1 MFHFLQALLVALAVA
16 IDAAT
21 VAACEGI
28 SRGCKHSWST
38 LATIALLFG
47 VLQGGVTAIGYCVG
61 AETIDLVDE
70 YDHWVVLILLVAVGG
85 HMIYDAF
92 ARARYG
98 QQIKWYK
105 GEGATLTLRYFSY
118 LLMMGFATSIDA
130 LALGFSFS
138 FMSIPIHLYALVIG
152 IVTALA
158 SGFAF
163 YVGCKI
169 PFKWIS
175 WAELFGG
182 WVLIGIGVKV
192 LIEHLH
198 LGY

>member
-92 ARARYG
+92 ARTRHV
-98 QQIKWYK
+98 QQIKGYK
-105 GEGATLTLRYFSY
+105 GSGASLTLRYFSY
-118 LLMMGFATSIDA
+118 LLMMGFVTSIDA

-138 FMSIPIHLYALVIG
+138 FMSVPILLYTLVIG

-175 WAELFGG
+175 WVELFGG

>member
-28 SRGCKHSWST
+28 SRGCKHSWGT

-47 VLQGGVTAIGYCVG
+47 VLQGGVAAIGYCVG
-61 AETIDLVDE
+61 AETIDFIDE

-98 QQIKWYK
+98 QQIKGYK
-105 GEGATLTLRYFSY
+105 GSGSSLTLRYFFY
-118 LLMMGFATSIDA
+118 LLMM
-130 LALGFSFS
+130 
-138 FMSIPIHLYALVIG
+138 
-152 IVTALA
+152 
-158 SGFAF
+158 GFAF

>member
-1 MFHFLQALLVALAVA
+1 
-16 IDAAT
+16 
-21 VAACEGI
+21 
-28 SRGCKHSWST
+28 
-38 LATIALLFG
+38 
-47 VLQGGVTAIGYCVG
+47 
-61 AETIDLVDE
+61 
-70 YDHWVVLILLVAVGG
+70 
-85 HMIYDAF
+85 MIYDAF
-92 ARARYG
+92 ARARHV
-98 QQIKWYK
+98 QQIKGYK
-105 GEGATLTLRYFSY
+105 GNGASLTLRYFSY

>member
-28 SRGCKHSWST
+28 SRGCKHSWGT

-92 ARARYG
+92 ARPGMYSRSRD
-98 QQIKWYK
+98 IKEM
-105 GEGATLTLRYFSY
+105 GPHLPCATF
-118 LLMMGFATSIDA
+118 
-130 LALGFSFS
+130 
-138 FMSIPIHLYALVIG
+138 
-152 IVTALA
+152 
-158 SGFAF
+158 
-163 YVGCKI
+163 
-169 PFKWIS
+169 
-175 WAELFGG
+175 
-182 WVLIGIGVKV
+182 LI
-192 LIEHLH
+192 
-198 LGY
+198 Y

>member
-21 VAACEGI
+21 VAACEGT

-92 ARARYG
+92 ARARHV
-98 QQIKWYK
+98 QQIKGYK
-105 GEGATLTLRYFSY
+105 GSGASLTLRYFSY

>member
-28 SRGCKHSWST
+28 SRGCKHAWGT

-85 HMIYDAF
+85 HMIFDAF
-92 ARARYG
+92 ARARHV
-98 QQIKWYK
+98 QQIKGYK
-105 GEGATLTLRYFSY
+105 GSGASLTLRYFSY
-118 LLMMGFATSIDA
+118 LLMMGFVTSIDA

-138 FMSIPIHLYALVIG
+138 FMSVPILLYTLVIC

-175 WAELFGG
+175 WVELFGG

>member
-28 SRGCKHSWST
+28 SRGCKHSWGT

-92 ARARYG
+92 ARARHV
-98 QQIKWYK
+98 QHIKGYK
-105 GEGATLTLRYFSY
+105 GSGASLTLRYFSY
-118 LLMMGFATSIDA
+118 LLMMGFVTSIDA
-130 LALGFSFS
+130 LALGFSFGFCLLCGVQNS
-138 FMSIPIHLYALVIG
+138 FQMDLLG
-152 IVTALA
+152 RIVWRMGA
-158 SGFAF
+158 
-163 YVGCKI
+163 YRYWCK
-169 PFKWIS
+169 S
-175 WAELFGG
+175 A
-182 WVLIGIGVKV
+182 
-192 LIEHLH
+192 H
-198 LGY
+198 

>member
-28 SRGCKHSWST
+28 SRGCKRSW
-38 LATIALLFG
+38 ATLFG
-47 VLQGGVTAIGYCVG
+47 VLQGGVTAIGYCLG
-61 AETIDLVDE
+61 AETIDFIDE
-70 YDHWVVLILLVAVGG
+70 YDHWVVLVLLVAVGG

-92 ARARYG
+92 ARARHG
-98 QQIKWYK
+98 QQIKGYK
-105 GEGATLTLRYFSY
+105 GEGSTLTPRYFSY

-138 FMSIPIHLYALVIG
+138 FMTIPIHLYAFIIG
-152 IVTALA
+152 VVTALA

-163 YVGCKI
+163 YVPSNG
-169 PFKWIS
+169 S
-175 WAELFGG
+175 
-182 WVLIGIGVKV
+182 
-192 LIEHLH
+192 
-198 LGY
+198 LGPNCLGDGFLSLSG

>member
-92 ARARYG
+92 ARARHV
-98 QQIKWYK
+98 QQIKGYK
-105 GEGATLTLRYFSY
+105 GSGASLTLRYFSY
-118 LLMMGFATSIDA
+118 LLMMGFVTSIDA

-138 FMSIPIHLYALVIG
+138 FMSVPILLYTLVIG

-175 WAELFGG
+175 WVELFGG

>member
-92 ARARYG
+92 ARARHV
-98 QQIKWYK
+98 QQIKGYK
-105 GEGATLTLRYFSY
+105 GSVASLTLRYFSY
-118 LLMMGFATSIDA
+118 LLMMGFVTSIDA

-138 FMSIPIHLYALVIG
+138 FMSVPILLYTLVIG

-175 WAELFGG
+175 WVELFGG

>member
-1 MFHFLQALLVALAVA
+1 MAVA

-28 SRGCKHSWST
+28 SRGCKQSWGT

-92 ARARYG
+92 ARTRHV
-98 QQIKWYK
+98 QQIKGYK
-105 GEGATLTLRYFSY
+105 GSGASLTLRYFSY
-118 LLMMGFATSIDA
+118 LLMMGFVTSIDA

-138 FMSIPIHLYALVIG
+138 FMSVPILLYTLVIG

-175 WAELFGG
+175 WVELFGG

>member
-28 SRGCKHSWST
+28 SRGCKHSWGT

-61 AETIDLVDE
+61 AEMIDLVDE

-85 HMIYDAF
+85 HMIYDAS
-92 ARARYG
+92 
-98 QQIKWYK
+98 
-105 GEGATLTLRYFSY
+105 LTLRYFSY
-118 LLMMGFATSIDA
+118 LLMMGFVTSIDA

-138 FMSIPIHLYALVIG
+138 FMSVPILLYTLVIG

-158 SGFAF
+158 SGFSF

>member
-92 ARARYG
+92 ARARHV
-98 QQIKWYK
+98 QQIKGYK
-105 GEGATLTLRYFSY
+105 GSGASLTLRYFSY
-118 LLMMGFATSIDA
+118 LLMMGFVTSIDA

-138 FMSIPIHLYALVIG
+138 FMSVPILLYTLVIG

-158 SGFAF
+158 SGFSF

-175 WAELFGG
+175 WVELFGG

>member
-70 YDHWVVLILLVAVGG
+70 YDHWVVLILLVAVGE

-92 ARARYG
+92 VRARHV
-98 QQIKWYK
+98 QQIKGYK
-105 GEGATLTLRYFSY
+105 GSGASLTLRYFSY
-118 LLMMGFATSIDA
+118 LLMMGFVTSIDA

-138 FMSIPIHLYALVIG
+138 FMSVPILLYTLVIG

-175 WAELFGG
+175 WVELFGG